1 MLQLTD
7 SNRRSLYRIAG
18 IAALLAVLL
27 ALLEIGVT
35 FLPGGD
41 ASLET
46 VLDWFTMFH
55 DYPLMALRDLG
66 LVNMGLQVLTIPTF
80 LALYIAH
87 REVDSGY
94 AVLATIIA
102 FVGVTVFFA
111 TNRAFPMLT
120 LSRQYITASND
131 AQRAALIAAGQ
142 ALLAVGKSHTPGTF
156 IAFSFPEVAGL
167 VLSIVMLRG
176 HIFSKT
182 NAYVGIL
189 GFTFMLIFEVLVSFV
204 AGLDSAAMLLA
215 MPGGILSMVWYVLL
229 ALKLFKL
236 EF

>member
-1 MLQLTD
+1 MNN
-7 SNRRSLYRIAG
+7 SEANRRSIYRIAG

-41 ASLET
+41 ASLEI
-46 VLDWFTMFH
+46 VLDWFTLFS
-55 DYPLMALRDLG
+55 DYPLMALRNLG

-80 LALYIAH
+80 FALYIAH
-87 REVDSGY
+87 READSGY

-120 LSRQYITASND
+120 LSRQYIAASSD

-142 ALLAVGKSHTPGTF
+142 ALLAVGESHTPGTF
-156 IAFSFPEVAGL
+156 VAFFFPEVAGSYL
-167 VLSIVMLRG
+167 QQNQCLYRDSGIYL
-176 HIFSKT
+176 
-182 NAYVGIL
+182 YVDL
-189 GFTFMLIFEVLVSFV
+189 
-204 AGLDSAAMLLA
+204 
-215 MPGGILSMVWYVLL
+215 
-229 ALKLFKL
+229 
-236 EF
+236 